1 MKLFYQSRCHDRND
15 CIFSLCLSLYIYIFV
30 EITIINFL
38 ESSIRRG
45 EMGGNLDTT
54 IQNIRLISFPH
65 THTHT
70 LSEQNEICHLI
81 DSHSINIHPNSSA
94 EEEIR
99 TTPFSTCPKCWKGRR
114 KGWRKFSLGVAGAS
128 NNRISF
134 SQWDRDTGLSI
145 SLPP

>member
-1 MKLFYQSRCHDRND
+1 MKLFYQSRSHDRND

-65 THTHT
+65 THTHS
-70 LSEQNEICHLI
+70 L
-81 DSHSINIHPNSSA
+81 
-94 EEEIR
+94 R
-99 TTPFSTCPKCWKGRR
+99 TERNLPSNRFS
-114 KGWRKFSLGVAGAS
+114 F
-128 NNRISF
+128 N
-134 SQWDRDTGLSI
+134 
-145 SLPP
+145 